1 MCIFCDIAQGK
12 IPSSTIYEDDKVIAF
27 LDLSQVTKGHTL
39 VVPKQHYDN
48 FLSCEEETLAHLMKV
63 ASMLGRHIMQKTNA
77 AGMNI
82 LSNVNE
88 AAGQSVMHFHV
99 HLIPRYDTSD
109 AITLEFNPSP
119 KQDMDA
125 LKELLTYTK

>member
-1 MCIFCDIAQGK
+1 M
-12 IPSSTIYEDDKVIAF
+12 P
-27 LDLSQVTKGHTL
+27 
-39 VVPKQHYDN
+39 
-48 FLSCEEETLAHLMKV
+48 
-63 ASMLGRHIMQKTNA
+63 GRHIMQKTNA

-109 AITLEFNPSP
+109 AITLELGTPSP

-125 LKELLTYTK
+125 LKELLTYSK

>member
-1 MCIFCDIAQGK
+1 MLFFKSDI
-12 IPSSTIYEDDKVIAF
+12 
-27 LDLSQVTKGHTL
+27 LSAWLTKGHTL

-125 LKELLTYTK
+125 LKELLTYSK